1 MDRIRCHDR
10 RRQVRQVHPATP
22 SRTPHSGF
30 AMTAP
35 RSPTTSGS
43 GRWVFWIFL
52 ALAVFYLGVE
62 HRAHLAGTLSWL
74 PLAILLLCPLMHVF
88 MHKGHG
94 GHGGHGQ
101 GGHDVTSSNGGH
113 GGRKR
118 ALNDTKHD

>member
-1 MDRIRCHDR
+1 MVRSRCRDRSL
-10 RRQVRQVHPATP
+10 QVRQVHPATP

-62 HRAHLAGTLSWL
+62 HRAHLAGTLRWL

-88 MHKGHG
+88 MHKVHG
-94 GHGGHGQ
+94 GQ
-101 GGHDVTSSNGGH
+101 I
-113 GGRKR
+113 GRASCR
-118 ALNDTKHD
+118 GRVVQYG

>member
-1 MDRIRCHDR
+1 
-10 RRQVRQVHPATP
+10 
-22 SRTPHSGF
+22 
-30 AMTAP
+30 MTAP

-62 HRAHLAGTLSWL
+62 HRAHLAGTLRWL

-101 GGHDVTSSNGGH
+101 GGNAVDSSNGGH
-113 GGRKR
+113 GGSKR
-118 ALNDTKHD
+118 ALTDDTSDTSNGGQ

>member
-1 MDRIRCHDR
+1 
-10 RRQVRQVHPATP
+10 
-22 SRTPHSGF
+22 
-30 AMTAP
+30 MTAP

-62 HRAHLAGTLSWL
+62 HRAHLAGTLRWL

-94 GHGGHGQ
+94 GHGQ
-101 GGHDVTSSNGGH
+101 GGNADDSSNGGH
-113 GGRKR
+113 GGSKR
-118 ALNDTKHD
+118 ALTDETSDTSNGGQ

>member
-1 MDRIRCHDR
+1 
-10 RRQVRQVHPATP
+10 
-22 SRTPHSGF
+22 
-30 AMTAP
+30 MTAP

-62 HRAHLAGTLSWL
+62 HRANLAGALRWL

-94 GHGGHGQ
+94 GHGQ
-101 GGHDVTSSNGGH
+101 GGNADDSSNGDH
-113 GGRKR
+113 GGSKR
-118 ALNDTKHD
+118 ALTDETSDTSNGWQ